1 MAGQWARKRGVPVSE
16 FPADWNRMGRGAG
29 HARNALMLE
38 TFRPDLVAAFK
49 DGFDRS
55 LSRGG
60 TEHMVKI
67 ARAAGVA
74 TLVVDRISDGPSR
87 ALDSVKGVPASEPVV
102 AAEASTGASTPKD
115 PRPVM
120 HLITS
125 LSVVKGGVAATVGC
139 SAVLP
144 VMPRAD
150 LFENASSWYSLT
162 TCPECRAR
170 VEHDDAH

>member
-1 MAGQWARKRGVPVSE
+1 M
-16 FPADWNRMGRGAG
+16 
-29 HARNALMLE
+29 
-38 TFRPDLVAAFK
+38 
-49 DGFDRS
+49 
-55 LSRGG
+55 
-60 TEHMVKI
+60 
-67 ARAAGVA
+67 
-74 TLVVDRISDGPSR
+74 
-87 ALDSVKGVPASEPVV
+87 KGVPAPEPVV
-102 AAEASTGASTPKD
+102 AAEASTEASTPKD

-139 SAVLP
+139 GAVQP

-150 LFENASSWYSLT
+150 LFENASAWYSLT